1 MIQKETSIKVI
12 LPRDSYCYCS
22 TMQLFPREFSKITFH
37 PGITQSVTVPQ
48 CSKEKHRKEKHTKEN
63 CSKEKLSQGKTAPRK
78 NATRENALRKN
89 ASSNLEIK

>member
-48 CSKEKHRKEKHTKEN
+48 CSKEKPPRENTARKNT
-63 CSKEKLSQGKTAPRK
+63 LRKTAARK

-89 ASSNLEIK
+89 ASSNLEIQ